1 MDVQVDVNVDMDVN
15 VDAPAGSASRPR
27 PTLPRALGVLTATA
41 IVVGSVVGSGIF
53 KKAAPMAAELPSPSL
68 VLLLWVA
75 AAGISFLGALCAA
88 ELAAAFPDAGGL
100 YAHLRRAFGPF
111 TGFLYGWS
119 VLSVIQTG
127 TLASIA
133 YIFAEYLRV
142 FGGWGDPSPGVAAWG
157 FTAFGVL
164 DFYPL
169 RDLGTKAVAVTCL
182 LVVTALNVQGV
193 RLGARVQ
200 DVFLWIKLLILA
212 GIMAVGV
219 VGARS
224 LLAPFEG
231 PLVPP
236 GLDPSSVGWGPL
248 VGALTLGLSSVFW
261 AYDGWINVTYVGT
274 EMRNPSKDFPRALA
288 IGMLLVTAGYLGVN
302 GAYFALLPIDAV
314 ATSSLVAADA
324 VSTVV
329 PGGAMLVALAVIL
342 STFGALNST
351 ALVSARVYWAMSR
364 DDLLWRGIDA
374 VHARRK
380 TPHVSLWVQ
389 FVWSSV
395 LVFSGTFDQITDML
409 IFVSWAFYG
418 LLAVAVV
425 VARIRFPDAPRPFK
439 VPGYPW
445 VPLSFALFSA
455 VFVVLSI
462 VKNTRNALVGTALVA
477 IGVPFYLYFRRRAA
491 RTPA

>member
-1 MDVQVDVNVDMDVN
+1 M
-15 VDAPAGSASRPR
+15 
-27 PTLPRALGVLTATA
+27 LTATA
-41 IVVGSVVGSGIF
+41 LVVGSVVGSGVF
-53 KKAAPMAAELPSPSL
+53 KKAAPMAAQLPSPTL

-75 AAGISFLGALCAA
+75 AALISFLGALCAA
-88 ELAAAFPDAGGL
+88 ELASTFPDAGGL

-142 FGGWGDPSPGVAAWG
+142 FGGWGEPSPAVASLG
-157 FTAFGVL
+157 GTFFGVI
-164 DFYPL
+164 DFFPL
-169 RDLGTKAVAVTCL
+169 RDLGTKFVAVCCL
-182 LVVTALNVQGV
+182 LVVTVVNVLGV

-200 DVFLWIKLLILA
+200 DAFLWIKLGILA
-212 GIMAVGV
+212 LIIGVGV
-219 VGARS
+219 VGASS

-236 GLDPSSVGWGPL
+236 GLDPATMGWGPL
-248 VGALTLGLSSVFW
+248 MAAVTLGLSGVFW

-274 EMRNPSKDFPRALA
+274 EMKNPSRDFPKALA
-288 IGMLLVTAGYLGVN
+288 IGMALVSLGYVGVN
-302 GAYFALLPIDAV
+302 AAYFALLPIDKV
-314 ATSSLVAADA
+314 ASSSLVASDA
-324 VSTVV
+324 VSAVV
-329 PGGAMLVALAVIL
+329 PSGAVLVAIAVIL

-364 DDLLWRGIDA
+364 DGLLWRGIDA
-374 VHARRK
+374 VHRRRQ
-380 TPHVSLWVQ
+380 TPHVSLWIQ
-389 FVWSSV
+389 FVWSSA

-425 VARIRFPDAPRPFK
+425 VARVRFPDVPRPFR

-455 VFVVLSI
+455 AFVVLS
-462 VKNTRNALVGTALVA
+462 VVENTRNALVGALLVFL
-477 IGVPFYLYFRRRAA
+477 GVPFYLYFSWRSRQSQVGC
-491 RTPA
+491 

>member
-1 MDVQVDVNVDMDVN
+1 MSGPDRMARRD
-15 VDAPAGSASRPR
+15 
-27 PTLPRALGVLTATA
+27 LPRTLGMLTATA
-41 IVVGSVVGSGIF
+41 LVVGSVVGSGIF

-75 AAGISFLGALCAA
+75 AAVVSFLGALCAA
-88 ELAAAFPDAGGL
+88 ELAATFPDAGGL

-142 FGGWGDPSPGVAAWG
+142 FGGWGDPSPQMASWG
-157 FTAFGVL
+157 GTLFGVI
-164 DFYPL
+164 DFFPF
-169 RDLGTKAVAVTCL
+169 RELGTKAVAVACL
-182 LVVTALNVQGV
+182 LVVTVLNVLGV

-200 DVFLWIKLLILA
+200 DAFLWIKLGILA
-212 GIMAVGV
+212 AIVVVGV

-231 PLVPP
+231 PIVPP
-236 GLDPSSVGWGPL
+236 SLDPSAVGWGPL
-248 VGALTLGLSSVFW
+248 AAALTLGLSGVFW

-274 EMRNPSKDFPRALA
+274 EMRNPSRDFPRALA
-288 IGMLLVTAGYLGVN
+288 IGMLLVTVGYLGVN
-302 GAYFALLPIDAV
+302 AAYFALLPVEQV
-314 ATSSLVAADA
+314 ASSSLVASDA
-324 VSTVV
+324 VSQVL
-329 PGGAMLVALAVIL
+329 PYGAGLVAIAVIL
-342 STFGALNST
+342 STFGALNGT

-374 VHARRK
+374 VHARRQ
-380 TPHVSLWVQ
+380 TPHVSLWIQ
-389 FVWSSV
+389 FAWSSL

-418 LLAVAVV
+418 LLALAVV
-425 VARIRFPDAPRPFK
+425 VARIRFPDAPRPYR

-445 VPLSFALFSA
+445 VPLAFAAFSL
-455 VFVVLSI
+455 VFVVMSI
-462 VKNTRNALVGTALVA
+462 VNNTRNALVGTVLVA
-477 IGVPFYLYFRRRAA
+477 IGVPFYLYFRKRGTASYFQGQ
-491 RTPA
+491 